1 MRRVLFPVL
10 LISAGVVIYITIR
23 NEVSPGDVPRE
34 TAQIATPALPDN
46 VPPQDPSIEST
57 EKAHRIVKTA
67 DGKVEEL
74 RGFSPD
80 DIKPLA
86 EHSDAFLQK
95 KGANAYNLLAAFSA
109 SGDRRFLNQALE
121 QFPKNP
127 AALYVA
133 LADAPKEERAS
144 LIERFKTADPNNP
157 LPWIFS
163 AAEMFEDGRPQ
174 DAVAELRE
182 ALKRPGFY
190 TYFNERAAALR
201 ELALQ
206 SGAGEFG
213 ADGIANFTQRL
224 PHLQA
229 AMNAARG
236 LQAYVDEQIANQ
248 NAAAIRDSAQL
259 LYGLGQM
266 FQTPEASRLL
276 VGQLVGVSLE
286 RRALEVAAKSGE
298 NPLPVAAETRSAELD
313 QIRDEARSL
322 GELATRV
329 YAEPALW
336 KGYFAR
342 FKTEGE
348 LAALRWVQR
357 QPPSV
362 QVPISPKSPAAAVL
376 K

>member
-10 LISAGVVIYITIR
+10 LISAAAVIYITIR
-23 NEVSPGDVPRE
+23 NEVPRSGR
-34 TAQIATPALPDN
+34 ADSTPQASAGASLSE
-46 VPPQDPSIEST
+46 PPQDPSIEST
-57 EKAHRIVKTA
+57 EKAHRIVRTA

-86 EHSDAFLQK
+86 AHSDAFLEK
-95 KGANAYNLLAAFSA
+95 KGTNAYNLLAVFAA
-109 SGDRRFLNQALE
+109 SGDRRVLAKALE
-121 QFPKNP
+121 RFPKNP
-127 AALYVA
+127 AVLYVA
-133 LADAPKEERAS
+133 LADAPKEERAP

-163 AAEMFEDGRPQ
+163 AAEMFEDARPQ
-174 DAVAELRE
+174 DAVAELQE

-213 ADGIANFTQRL
+213 AESIAYFTQSL

-229 AMNAARG
+229 ATNAARG

-248 NAAAIRDSAQL
+248 NTAAIRDSAQL

-276 VGQLVGVSLE
+276 IGQLVGISLE
-286 RRALEVAAKSGE
+286 RRALDVVVKTGE
-298 NPLPVAAETRSAELD
+298 NPLPVTAETRSGELD
-313 QIRDEARSL
+313 ALRDEAKSL
-322 GELATRV
+322 AEQATRV
-329 YAEPALW
+329 YAEPTLW

-348 LAALRWVQR
+348 LSALRWVQQ
-357 QPPSV
+357 QPASAQTPVSRG
-362 QVPISPKSPAAAVL
+362 K
-376 K
+376 

>member
-10 LISAGVVIYITIR
+10 LISAAVVIYITVR

-34 TAQIATPALPDN
+34 TGQPAAPAAQDSAPI
-46 VPPQDPSIEST
+46 QDPSIEST
-57 EKAHRIVKTA
+57 EKAHRIARTP
-67 DGKVEEL
+67 DGTVEEL

-86 EHSDAFLQK
+86 EHSDAFLER
-95 KGANAYNLLAAFSA
+95 KGVNAYNLLAAFSA
-109 SGDRRFLNQALE
+109 SGNRQFLNKALE

-144 LIERFKTADPNNP
+144 LIDRFKTADPNNP

-174 DAVAELRE
+174 EAVAELQE
-182 ALKRPGFY
+182 ARKRPGFY

-213 ADGIANFTQRL
+213 AESIAYFTQSL

-229 AMNAARG
+229 ATNAARG
-236 LQAYVDEQIANQ
+236 LQAYVDGQIASQ
-248 NAAAIRDSAQL
+248 NTAAIRDSAQL

-276 VGQLVGVSLE
+276 IGQLVGISLE
-286 RRALEVAAKSGE
+286 RRALDVVVKTGE
-298 NPLPVAAETRSAELD
+298 NPLPVSAEARSGELD
-313 QIRDEARSL
+313 ALRDEAKSL
-322 GELATRV
+322 ADQATRV

-342 FKTEGE
+342 FKAEGE
-348 LAALRWVQR
+348 LAALRWVQQ
-357 QPPSV
+357 QPAAAQIPV
-362 QVPISPKSPAAAVL
+362 SPKSPAAALL